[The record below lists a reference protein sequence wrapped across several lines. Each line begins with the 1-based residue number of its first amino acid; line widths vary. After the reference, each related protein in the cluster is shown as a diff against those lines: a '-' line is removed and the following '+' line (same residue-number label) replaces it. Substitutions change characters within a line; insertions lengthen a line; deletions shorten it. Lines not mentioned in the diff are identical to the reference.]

1 MPERDAGR
9 PGPLIIIG
17 GGEDRE
23 GERLILREFAEAI
36 DGGRAVLATI
46 ATEHPDDYV
55 ETYRAAFADLP
66 IGELAV
72 LHLDERAEARDPETL
87 AVLDG
92 AAGVFF
98 TGGDQLRI
106 SSQVG
111 GTPLEERIRE
121 VWLGGG
127 VLAGTSAGASVMS
140 DVMLVA
146 GSARTSYRIGDLRI
160 AAGLGVLRDAVIDQH
175 FAERGRFARLLGA
188 VAHSPRVLGI
198 GIDEDTAIVV
208 RGDEFTV
215 IGSGAVYV
223 FDAEPATSSNVA
235 EARPDELMSIHGV
248 RLDVLVAGER
258 FDLTERRPSD
268 DVADDDASRD

>member
-1 MPERDAGR
+1 MGR
-9 PGPLIIIG
+9 PPRSPRVPDRGEPGPLIIIG

-23 GERLILREFAEAI
+23 GERVILRAFADAL

-46 ATEHPDDYV
+46 ATEHPDEYV
-55 ETYRAAFADLP
+55 ETYRTAFTGLP
-66 IGELAV
+66 VGELAV

-87 AVLDG
+87 SVLDG
-92 AAGVFF
+92 AAGIFF

-121 VWLGGG
+121 VWRNGG

-146 GSARTSYRIGDLRI
+146 GSARTSYHIGDLRV

-175 FAERGRFARLLGA
+175 FAERGRFGRLLGA

-208 RGDEFTV
+208 RDGGFAV

-223 FDAEPATSSNVA
+223 FDAEPATRSNVA
-235 EARPDELMSIHGV
+235 EARPDQLLSIHGV
-248 RLDVLVAGER
+248 RLDVLAAGER
-258 FDLTERRPSD
+258 YDLEGRHPIVD
-268 DVADDDASRD
+268 E

>member
-1 MPERDAGR
+1 MPEREAAAPER
-9 PGPLIIIG
+9 TASPGPLIIIG

-23 GERLILREFAEAI
+23 GERVILRTFAEAVH
-36 DGGRAVLATI
+36 GGRAVLATV
-46 ATEHPDDYV
+46 ATEHPDEYV
-55 ETYRAAFADLP
+55 EVYRKAFADLP

-72 LHLDERAEARDPETL
+72 LHLDERAEARDPATL
-87 AVLDG
+87 EVLDG
-92 AAGVFF
+92 AAGIFF

-111 GTPLEERIRE
+111 GTPLERRIRE
-121 VWLGGG
+121 LWLGGG

-146 GSARTSYRIGDLRI
+146 GPSRTSYRIGDLRM

-175 FAERGRFARLLGA
+175 FAERGRFGRLLGA

-208 RGDEFTV
+208 RDGEFEV
-215 IGSGAVYV
+215 VGSGAVYV
-223 FDAEPATSSNVA
+223 FDAEPAARSNVA
-235 EARPDELMSIHGV
+235 EARPEELLSIHGV
-248 RLDVLVAGER
+248 RLDVLAAGER
-258 FDLTERRPSD
+258 FDLAARRP
-268 DVADDDASRD
+268 VVG

>member
-1 MPERDAGR
+1 VLERRAGT

-23 GERLILREFAEAI
+23 GERVILREFAQAVN
-36 DGGRAVLATI
+36 GGRAVLATI
-46 ATEHPDDYV
+46 ATEHPDEYV
-55 ETYRAAFADLP
+55 EVYRRAFADLP
-66 IGELAV
+66 IGELAL

-87 AVLDG
+87 SVLDG
-92 AAGVFF
+92 AAGIFF

-111 GTPLEERIRE
+111 GTPLEDRIRE
-121 VWLGGG
+121 LWLGGG

-140 DVMLVA
+140 DIMLVA

-175 FAERGRFARLLGA
+175 FAERGRFGRLLGA

-208 RGDEFTV
+208 RGEEFAV

-223 FDAEPATSSNVA
+223 FDADLATRSNVT
-235 EARPDELMSIHGV
+235 EARPEQVLSIHGV

-258 FDLTERRPSD
+258 FDLDTRRPI
-268 DVADDDASRD
+268 VER